1 MHLIDFINTIVIPNL
16 LNSNIMN
23 ILYHARTYILSAFL
37 YFTFSFIALAQVG
50 IGNTSPNPD
59 ALLDVGTDTST
70 AGLRLPR
77 VALTGTANFAPLSA
91 HVQGMTVYNTVVTSD
106 VIEGYYYNDGTK
118 WILIASEDWKILGN
132 TGTSQTVN
140 FVGTTD
146 NVGLTFRTNNLQRFR
161 MNTNDQLLAIENGS
175 AAAPSYSWGNDTS
188 MGFYKSGNRQMDMVI
203 NGTSF
208 YNANRVG
215 STNFEWTF
223 NPGGVD
229 LNLRVET
236 DSEANALFVDGLN
249 DNIGF
254 GTNSPNLSSQL
265 EMTAINKGLLINR
278 VILSATNNAAP
289 ITTPATGLLV
299 YNTATASTGSTA
311 VSPGFYYCNGSKW
324 IAMDGSNG
332 RDWSLTGNAGTTAG
346 TNFLGTTDAVSL
358 VLSTDSSPRMVV
370 RSGAGEVYVN
380 NAGYFANYMLQST
393 STGTQNAIGGF
404 GSGTGDTYYGQN
416 TGGGLVGRFL
426 GTGDGFRSLSNSASG
441 NGVQATGGAW
451 VSYAYP
457 GVSSGGVFAGTYG
470 ASGIGIGATSTGLA
484 GLGQGRLTIVVDPG
498 GSGIAGSGDNLGVFS
513 YAGYGDVANANRGNA
528 SAEFILDADNDVTT
542 TGGNNGNR
550 ARAKLAGFDNVT
562 PDGSLSN
569 RDSYYGGYFSGGS
582 ESSGTPSYAYVGMR
596 YDTNGNGDGGG
607 TDYKVI
613 GTGSNSTLIDDP
625 DGNPRI
631 MFSPEAPEILF
642 QDFGV
647 GQLVNGQVQINIDPL
662 LKGSIYI
669 DREHPLKVYVTLE
682 GECNGIYVTNKSAD
696 GFTVKELHG
705 GTSNVAFSWQIVAS
719 RADRV
724 AQNGTIVSK
733 HVGVRLPIGP
743 GQLAQKE
750 LKTETL
756 IADKNYKIKDLAKR
770 ESVPSQTN
778 NNQNNLPNSSET
790 VKNIQKKN

>member
-1 MHLIDFINTIVIPNL
+1 MKTIYPAKIYFI
-16 LNSNIMN
+16 
-23 ILYHARTYILSAFL
+23 SAFL
-37 YFTFSFIALAQVG
+37 FLIFNTITFAQVG
-50 IGNTSPNPD
+50 IGNTSPNAD

-77 VALTGTANFAPLSA
+77 VALTGTANFVPLSA
-91 HVQGMTVYNTVVTSD
+91 HVQGMTVYNTAVTGD

-118 WILIASEDWKILGN
+118 WILIASEDWKLLGN
-132 TGTSQTVN
+132 TGTSQTEN

-161 MNTNDQLLAIENGS
+161 INTNDQLLAIEDGS
-175 AAAPSYSWGNDTS
+175 SAAPSYSWGNDTS
-188 MGFYKSGNRQMDMVI
+188 MGFFRSGTRQMDMVI

-208 YNANRVG
+208 YNANRAG
-215 STNFEWTF
+215 ADFEWTF

-229 LNLRVET
+229 VNFRVAT
-236 DSEANALFVDGLN
+236 DGNANAIFVDGGLN
-249 DNIGF
+249 AIGVGTATPNGILDMTSTTMGMIPPRVSLTSNI
-254 GTNSPNLSSQL
+254 
-265 EMTAINKGLLINR
+265 
-278 VILSATNNAAP
+278 VAAP
-289 ITTPATGLLV
+289 VVNPQGGVLVAGTCV
-299 YNTATASTGSTA
+299 YNTNTSGS
-311 VSPGFYYCNGSKW
+311 SPNNVAPGLYFWNGSRW
-324 IAMDGSNG
+324 VAFVGSSG
-332 RDWSLTGNAGTTAG
+332 GLDWTLTGNSGTTAG
-346 TNFLGTTDAVSL
+346 TNFLGTTDAVPL
-358 VLSTDSSPRMVV
+358 VISTNSSPRMIINA
-370 RSGAGEVYVN
+370 GTGEVYVN
-380 NAGYFANYMLQST
+380 NLGYFTDYMLQST
-393 STGTQNAIGGF
+393 STGTQKAIGGF

-416 TGGGLVGRFL
+416 TGGGLVGRFI
-426 GTGDGFRSLSNSASG
+426 GTSDAFRSLTNSASG
-441 NGVQATGGAW
+441 NGIQATGGAW
-451 VSYAYP
+451 TSYGYP

-513 YAGYGDVANANRGNA
+513 YAGYGDVTNANRGNA

-542 TGGNNGNR
+542 NTGNNGSR

-596 YDTNGNGDGGG
+596 YNTNGNGDGGG

-613 GTGSNSTLIDDP
+613 GSGSNSTLIDGP
-625 DGNPRI
+625 DGKPRI

-647 GQLVNGQVQINIDPL
+647 GQLVNGQVRINIDPL
-662 LKGSIYI
+662 LKGSIYV
-669 DREHPLKVYVTLE
+669 DSEHPLKVYVTLE

-696 GFTVKELHG
+696 GFTVKELQG
-705 GTSNVAFSWQIVAS
+705 GTSNAAFSWQIVAS

-743 GQLAQKE
+743 GPLAQKV

-756 IADKNYKIKDLAKR
+756 KADDNYKIEDQPKH
-770 ESVPSQTN
+770 ESVQTQTN
-778 NNQNNLPNSSET
+778 NNQNNSPSPSEA
-790 VKNIQKKN
+790 VKNTQKKI